1 MNILFENTY
10 IRNKE
15 LAKELY
21 GYIFFRRNYLFVAY
35 IVLLISFIINLL
47 SFITTGATNWFV
59 FIFVPFFLL
68 LRLFTYFQSIKLMVK
83 RDNEVNGGP
92 VEVKTLVTDDFIV
105 HTTSTGGVNKL
116 EYNKFKKCNQTK
128 NLILLQSDAK
138 LIYVFKKDGFSV
150 GNCDEFLD
158 FLRNKG
164 IKVK

>member
-1 MNILFENTY
+1 MNILFENSY
-10 IRNKE
+10 IRNKD
-15 LAKELY
+15 LAKEMY

-35 IVLLISFIINLL
+35 IVLLISFIINLIL
-47 SFITTGATNWFV
+47 LITTRSTNWFV

-68 LRLFTYFQSIKLMVK
+68 LRIFTYFQSIKLMVK
-83 RDNEVNGGP
+83 RDNEVNG
-92 VEVKTLVTDDFIV
+92 
-105 HTTSTGGVNKL
+105 GGVNKL

-138 LIYVFKKDGFSV
+138 LIYVFRKDGFSV
-150 GNCDEFLD
+150 GSCDEFFD